1 MVAFILFGILSAIEG
16 GLAHQLDAARMD
28 RLIVDTKFGTQ
39 LPLAY
44 LDQIAR
50 LDGVTVVAP
59 RQILV
64 GYYQDP
70 KVPFGIIMTDRRF
83 FGVRPEL
90 NATREQIDTLLK
102 TRTGALITVFSAKRF
117 GWKVGDKV
125 PVISNTIRR
134 DGTHTWTFDI
144 VGIIDDVDR
153 PGKSRYFISNYDYM
167 DQERVTNKGTID
179 RILVRIKDPKRA
191 TQTSREIDALF
202 ANLRR
207 PHPHHIGK
215 IRPPGGR
222 HILHRRCRGLH
233 PRRGQ
238 RGVVHAAVLTGNTM
252 MQSVRER
259 IPEFAVLK
267 TLGFS
272 DRSVLMLVLAEAP
285 HPVRAGCGRGTF
297 DCQDRRAPDR
307 RRLARPGAIVAD
319 ALVGTG
325 DGFGLC
331 LCRGAGQR
339 ADPGAEGPAHQHHRG
354 AAPMRQLLA
363 VTWMSLRTVPARW
376 GSSLVV
382 VVGMA
387 CAVGALVSILSM
399 SAGFLRTMAATG
411 SPSRAIVISDGALGE
426 WGSTITHDEAT
437 ILADMP
443 GVANNG
449 AHKAGRFGRLFRL
462 HRGVQE
468 IRWPGHVCG
477 PARRQPSGPQVAA
490 RDQADQRPLVSS
502 RQIRNRGRQERAG
515 PVRGPEGWRPCCASL
530 RRLAG
535 HRHVR
540 KQRQRQ

>member
-1 MVAFILFGILSAIEG
+1 MAIAKLYRPLRGPHRLAYSAARIGVAMKYLPLVLAGLLRRPARTIFTFLSIVVAFILFGILSAIEG

-202 ANLRR
+202 ANSAAPTRTISEKSDR
-207 PHPHHIGK
+207 QAGGISSIGDVGFFT
-215 IRPPGGR
+215 RA
-222 HILHRRCRGLH
+222 
-233 PRRGQ
+233 
-238 RGVVHAAVLTGNTM
+238 VVSAVLFMLLFLTGNTM

-267 TLGFS
+267 TLGLQRPQRADAGAGGS
-272 DRSVLMLVLAEAP
+272 AD
-285 HPVRAGCGRGTF
+285 PVRAGCGRGTF

-307 RRLARPGAIVAD
+307 RRLARP
-319 ALVGTG
+319 
-325 DGFGLC
+325 
-331 LCRGAGQR
+331 
-339 ADPGAEGPAHQHHRG
+339 
-354 AAPMRQLLA
+354 
-363 VTWMSLRTVPARW
+363 W
-376 GSSLVV
+376 G
-382 VVGMA
+382 
-387 CAVGALVSILSM
+387 
-399 SAGFLRTMAATG
+399 
-411 SPSRAIVISDGALGE
+411 
-426 WGSTITHDEAT
+426 
-437 ILADMP
+437 
-443 GVANNG
+443 N
-449 AHKAGRFGRLFRL
+449 
-462 HRGVQE
+462 
-468 IRWPGHVCG
+468 
-477 PARRQPSGPQVAA
+477 
-490 RDQADQRPLVSS
+490 
-502 RQIRNRGRQERAG
+502 
-515 PVRGPEGWRPCCASL
+515 CC
-530 RRLAG
+530 
-535 HRHVR
+535 
-540 KQRQRQ
+540 